1 MNTNTQTSILV
12 IKKNMCKKTKG
23 KFMKQNYKLS
33 NKYGLLTYRTQ
44 KKKKNYYDYMKYLE
58 IIIFNVLKLQRH
70 RSIIW
75 FKNNHIIQIWQ

>member
-23 KFMKQNYKLS
+23 KFMRQNYKLS

-44 KKKKNYYDYMKYLE
+44 KKKK
-58 IIIFNVLKLQRH
+58 KLL
-70 RSIIW
+70 
-75 FKNNHIIQIWQ
+75 

>member
-44 KKKKNYYDYMKYLE
+44 KKKKK
-58 IIIFNVLKLQRH
+58 KLLWLH
-70 RSIIW
+70 EV
-75 FKNNHIIQIWQ
+75 FGDHNF

>member
-1 MNTNTQTSILV
+1 
-12 IKKNMCKKTKG
+12 MCKKTKG
-23 KFMKQNYKLS
+23 KFMRQNYKLS

-70 RSIIW
+70 RSII
-75 FKNNHIIQIWQ
+75 